1 MTQTLVSA
9 FKALFPALIGLLV
22 LAVLGCAVRV
32 YTLGYGILPSVGL
45 AVGGLLVIVAVF
57 GIVALQ
63 IENNA
68 LLTRI
73 ARASERQG
81 AAPRAETDAAVPVV
95 AKPRPAQGGR
105 AEPPIRRG

>member
-22 LAVLGCAVRV
+22 LAVLGCAARAWM
-32 YTLGYGILPSVGL
+32 LGHGAVPTIGI
-45 AVGGLLVIVAVF
+45 AVGGLLAIIAIF
-57 GIVALQ
+57 GMVALQ

-73 ARASERQG
+73 ARSLERQG
-81 AAPRAETDAAVPVV
+81 VPARGAEAAAPAIS
-95 AKPRPAQGGR
+95 KPRPAQGGR